1 MTQGLIELNNPT
13 YVPKLWHITFLM
25 WAYLAINVILN
36 VYGRRLLVAVEMF
49 GGFIHLAFFVATIVT
64 LAVMGPK
71 SSASFVFTESFFGQ
85 SGWSNKA
92 VQWCLGLLTS
102 TSLLTGKIRDHLSL
116 CRHG

>member
-1 MTQGLIELNNPT
+1 MTQGLIGLNNPT
-13 YVPKLWHITFLM
+13 YVPKLWHITLIM
-25 WAYLAINVILN
+25 WAYLAFNVILN
-36 VYGRRLLVAVEMF
+36 VYARRLLVAIEMF
-49 GGFIHLAFFVATIVT
+49 GGFIHLAFFVATVVT

-102 TSLLTGKIRDHLSL
+102 TSLLSGKIKDNLLL
-116 CRHG
+116 C